1 MSRFILSLA
10 LLAHIVLGWLAPA
23 APHQPGAVAA
33 DPAALKVFS
42 FGEDALASRLAM
54 IVLLAADRKDEPL
67 RALDYGQ
74 VERWLEA
81 SARLDP
87 RNPMPV
93 HAAAHIYGAVADSA
107 RRRQMERFVERH
119 RQNLTQCKEAQAR
132 PCFR

>member
-1 MSRFILSLA
+1 VSRIILGLA
-10 LLAHIVLGWLAPA
+10 LLAHLLLGWLAPA
-23 APHQPGAVAA
+23 VPGKPGGLPTY
-33 DPAALKVFS
+33 PAALKVFS
-42 FGEDALASRLAM
+42 FGEDALASRLTM

-87 RNPMPV
+87 RNAMPV

-107 RRRQMERFVERH
+107 RRNQMERFVERH
-119 RQNLTQCKEAQAR
+119 RQNLTKCKEAQAR